1 MRSAEAKQ
9 SETMINV
16 YYVYIMTNPKNSV
29 LYVGVTNDLARRVF
43 EHKSGMG
50 SRFTSRY
57 NVIKLVYYEHFGSA
71 ESAISREKQLKAG
84 SRQDKVDLV
93 NEFNEAWSD
102 LYAKL

>member
-9 SETMINV
+9 SETMTKA

-29 LYVGVTNDLARRVF
+29 LYIGVTNDLARRVF
-43 EHKSGMG
+43 EHKSGVG
-50 SRFTSRY
+50 SAFTRRY
-57 NVIKLVYYEHFGSA
+57 NAIKLVYYEESGSA
-71 ESAISREKQLKAG
+71 GSAIAREKQLKAG

-93 NEFNEAWSD
+93 NEFNEPWSD